1 MNIDEIVGRYV
12 SEGQQ
17 RKYLILCGLAWMAV
31 AAGIM
36 LIPFTLPQIIKEWG
50 LSKIQAST
58 IASSTFVGMLLGA
71 FISGFVSDLFGRKFA
86 NLLFLS
92 MTTILTAVNGLAN
105 SPDTFAIIRFLS
117 GIGYGGLLPS
127 VNAYLSELTAI
138 KIRGRYLAILDMN
151 WAFGSIL
158 IGLFAVTLGTKLGW
172 RYDYYIMSLFALL
185 LIPFALA
192 PESPKYVF
200 SRKGKAALEQLLAV
214 QIDEEI
220 EPVENVKVPIA
231 ALFSRKY
238 YRQTIMVWIIWFI
251 ASFVYYGL
259 FIWLPKMFAS
269 KGIGELKSLWFTFF
283 MMVAQIPGYL
293 SVAYLIEKT
302 GRKYTL
308 AIYFMALGASAMA
321 FALARDV
328 TVFLIAALITSV
340 FCLGVWGL
348 LYAYTPE
355 LFPTSFRTTANGMAG
370 MMARIAG
377 IIAPYFT
384 AYFIQ
389 RGSIVGALSWFAAM
403 SVFAGIVV
411 LILGVETKGK
421 AVG

>member
-36 LIPFTLPQIIKEWG
+36 LIPFTLPQIIKEWE

-105 SPDTFAIIRFLS
+105 SLDAFAIIRFLS

-158 IGLFAVTLGTKLGW
+158 IGLFG
-172 RYDYYIMSLFALL
+172 SLS
-185 LIPFALA
+185 A
-192 PESPKYVF
+192 PNWDGDMTTTSC
-200 SRKGKAALEQLLAV
+200 
-214 QIDEEI
+214 
-220 EPVENVKVPIA
+220 
-231 ALFSRKY
+231 
-238 YRQTIMVWIIWFI
+238 WF
-251 ASFVYYGL
+251 
-259 FIWLPKMFAS
+259 LPCF
-269 KGIGELKSLWFTFF
+269 
-283 MMVAQIPGYL
+283 
-293 SVAYLIEKT
+293 
-302 GRKYTL
+302 
-308 AIYFMALGASAMA
+308 
-321 FALARDV
+321 
-328 TVFLIAALITSV
+328 
-340 FCLGVWGL
+340 
-348 LYAYTPE
+348 
-355 LFPTSFRTTANGMAG
+355 
-370 MMARIAG
+370 
-377 IIAPYFT
+377 
-384 AYFIQ
+384 
-389 RGSIVGALSWFAAM
+389 
-403 SVFAGIVV
+403 
-411 LILGVETKGK
+411 
-421 AVG
+421 